1 MKKFL
6 LISAALLLTSGL
18 SGCGYDFITD
28 PSNPPTPLPI
38 SEVSSYDPPIIDN
51 SGFKNIND
59 EEPFEIHTELQKAF
73 LEYDGQYGK
82 CPADLYPDGTAHLS
96 DSLPITLTWNYE
108 LPEGKEVDHYSV
120 IYGQKRDLS
129 DGYRVDG
136 NNEDTISFNNAF
148 LGRNYYQLIATFTD
162 GSTEEGPIRRL
173 EVNSSYPRN
182 LTIEGM
188 TNCRDIGGRK
198 LPDGR
203 RIKQGLIYRTSGK
216 NQNGS
221 LTEKT
226 KEEMVNHL
234 GVKNE
239 INLAGD
245 SSSYN
250 LKLEGT
256 NLITAC
262 RMDTSSTGGFHHFS
276 RNAEAVKN
284 FFYFIANEENYPLFY
299 HCKIGTDRTGLCTV
313 LLHGLLGMSLND
325 IYQDYLFSNFG
336 KIGEKRGIGTG
347 DSHDMLKYIDDILTF
362 SGVTFQDKVYNL
374 LLAID
379 VSKETLDTVRSNLIE
394 ETGIT
399 RSALPKNTIA
409 GPAEFLTAEG
419 VEITTDSSERNNPD
433 NYFVLDSED
442 KSVSLTFDASE
453 DFTGQVVAYLGNPDA
468 STSKKIADA
477 ISVTIDGDN
486 MPIRDVTY
494 KDARMGKCTVNGSS
508 RTNYFPVILGTYDL
522 TKGNHTITM
531 TGSSNTM
538 NLGGIYIFDNAFA
551 GGSNEVN

>member
-18 SGCGYDFITD
+18 SGCVSDY
-28 PSNPPTPLPI
+28 PTPPHFI
-38 SEVSSYDPPIIDN
+38 PSSSQEEVIIDN

-136 NNEDTISFNNAF
+136 SNEDAISFNNAF

-188 TNCRDIGGRK
+188 TNCRDIGGRI
-198 LPDGR
+198 LPDGK

-221 LTEKT
+221 LTDKT

-250 LKLEGT
+250 LKLDGT
-256 NLITAC
+256 TLITSC

-284 FFYFIANEENYPLFY
+284 FFYFIANEDNYPLFY

-347 DSHDMLKYIDDILTF
+347 DSHDMLKYVDDILTF
-362 SGVTFQDKVYNL
+362 SGKTFQDKVYNL

-379 VSKETLDTVRSNLIE
+379 VSKETLDNVRKNLIDKD
-394 ETGIT
+394 TK
-399 RSALPKNTIA
+399 SALPKNTIV
-409 GPAEFLTAEG
+409 GPAEYLTAEG

-433 NYFVLDSED
+433 NYFILDSEE
-442 KSVSLTFDASE
+442 KSVSLTFDVSE
-453 DFTGQVVAYLGNPDA
+453 AFTGQVVAYLGNPDA

-477 ISVTIDGDN
+477 VSVTIDGDN

-522 TKGNHTITM
+522 TKAEHTITLKG
-531 TGSSNTM
+531 TSNSM
-538 NLGGIYIFDNAFA
+538 NVGGIYIFDNAFA
-551 GGSNEVN
+551 GGSNGVN

>member
-18 SGCGYDFITD
+18 SGCSGSIKL
-28 PSNPPTPLPI
+28 PTPPYI
-38 SEVSSYDPPIIDN
+38 IESSSQEEVIIDN

-129 DGYRVDG
+129 DGYRVEG
-136 NNEDTISFNNAF
+136 NDEETISFNNAF
-148 LGRNYYQLIATFTD
+148 LGRNYYQLIATFTN
-162 GSTEEGPIRRL
+162 GSTEEGPIRHL

-188 TNCRDIGGRK
+188 TNCRDIGGRI
-198 LPDGR
+198 LPNGE

-221 LTEKT
+221 LTDKT

-250 LKLEGT
+250 LKLDGT
-256 NLITAC
+256 TLITSC

-347 DSHDMLKYIDDILTF
+347 DSHDMLKYVDDILTF
-362 SGVTFQDKVYNL
+362 SGKTFQDKVYNL

-379 VSKETLDTVRSNLIE
+379 VSKETLDRVRNNLIE
-394 ETGIT
+394 GGIK
-399 RSALPKNTIA
+399 SAIPENTFV
-409 GPAEFLTAEG
+409 GPAEFLDADG
-419 VEITTDSSERNNPD
+419 VAITTDSSERNHPD

-442 KSVSLTFDASE
+442 KSLSLTFESSTA
-453 DFTGQVVAYLGNPDA
+453 FTGQVVAYLGNPDA

-477 ISVTIDGDN
+477 ISVEIDGDN
-486 MPIRDVTY
+486 MPVRDVTY

-522 TKGNHTITM
+522 AKGGHTITLKG
-531 TGSSNTM
+531 TSNSM
-538 NLGGIYIFDNAFA
+538 NVGGIYIFDNAFA
-551 GGSNEVN
+551 GGSNGVN

>member
-1 MKKFL
+1 M
-6 LISAALLLTSGL
+6 
-18 SGCGYDFITD
+18 
-28 PSNPPTPLPI
+28 
-38 SEVSSYDPPIIDN
+38 
-51 SGFKNIND
+51 
-59 EEPFEIHTELQKAF
+59 
-73 LEYDGQYGK
+73 
-82 CPADLYPDGTAHLS
+82 
-96 DSLPITLTWNYE
+96 PITLTWNYE

-256 NLITAC
+256 NLITSC
-262 RMDTSSTGGFHHFS
+262 RMDTSSTGGFHHLS
-276 RNAEAVKN
+276 RNTEAVKN

-362 SGVTFQDKVYNL
+362 SGKTFQDKVYNT